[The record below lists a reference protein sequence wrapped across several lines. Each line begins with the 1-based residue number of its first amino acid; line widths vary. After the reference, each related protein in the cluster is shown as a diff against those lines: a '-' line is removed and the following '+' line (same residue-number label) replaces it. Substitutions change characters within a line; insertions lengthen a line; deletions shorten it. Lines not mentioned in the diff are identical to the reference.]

1 MVVDGSG
8 HEPVMVDEVLRFLG
22 GRGTVVDLT
31 LGAGGHAEALL
42 ASGVRRLIGVDR
54 DADAISIASGRLAR
68 FGERF
73 VAVRARFSQVP
84 VENRVDGVLYDLGVS
99 SIQLERPE
107 RGFSFR
113 QSGPLDMRMDRAAPG
128 EEARTDAASEPGREE
143 APDEAREERRE
154 PSAMELVNSAPEDE
168 LARVIYEF
176 GEERRSRRVAAAI
189 VRARQ
194 RKRIET
200 TEELAGIVVSA
211 VGGRRG
217 GPHPARRTFQA
228 LRIAVNR
235 ELEELSASLPRAVG
249 TLAPGGRVVVIAYHS
264 LEDRIV
270 KRFFAGEE
278 RLTVLTKK
286 PIAPSP
292 EEAARNPRSRSAKLR
307 AAELVAEAA

>member
-1 MVVDGSG
+1 VSGFG

-42 ASGVRRLIGVDR
+42 ASGVGRLIGVDR
-54 DADAISIASGRLAR
+54 DPEAVAIAIGRLAR
-68 FGERF
+68 YGERF
-73 VAVRARFSQVP
+73 VAVRARFSDVP
-84 VENRVDGVLYDLGVS
+84 VENRVDGILYDLGVS
-99 SIQLERPE
+99 SMQLERPE

-113 QSGPLDMRMDRAAPG
+113 HAGPLDMRMDP
-128 EEARTDAASEPGREE
+128 EDA
-143 APDEAREERRE
+143 
-154 PSAMELVNSAPEDE
+154 SATELVNAAPEEE
-168 LARVIYEF
+168 LARVIYEY

-194 RKRIET
+194 RRPIET
-200 TEELAGIVVSA
+200 TEQLAGIVVSA

-235 ELEELSASLPRAVG
+235 ELEELAASLPRAVRV
-249 TLAPGGRVVVIAYHS
+249 LAPGGRVVVIAYHS

-270 KRFFAGEE
+270 KRFFADDE

-286 PIAPSP
+286 PLVPTAD
-292 EEAARNPRSRSAKLR
+292 EAARNPRARSAKLR
-307 AAELVAEAA
+307 AAELVPEAA